1 MLPNKVSVCPQ
12 KWKLLS
18 EVPGVSDI
26 DQSNPGRS
34 SAQPSSKRCM
44 CGWRIDAREAR
55 QRVCLDKFEGIMAV
69 AARTHRP
76 NGDEWLQSSLKAKPM
91 D

>member
-1 MLPNKVSVCPQ
+1 MLPNKASVCPQ

-26 DQSNPGRS
+26 DQSNPGLS
-34 SAQPSSKRCM
+34 SASLPVRGCM
-44 CGWRIDAREAR
+44 CVWRIDACEAS
-55 QRVCLDKFEGIMAV
+55 QHVCLDKFEGIMAV